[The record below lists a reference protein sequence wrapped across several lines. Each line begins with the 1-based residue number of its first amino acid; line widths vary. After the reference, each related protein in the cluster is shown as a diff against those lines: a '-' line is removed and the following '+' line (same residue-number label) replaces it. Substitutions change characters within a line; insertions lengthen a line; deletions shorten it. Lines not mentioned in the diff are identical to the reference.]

1 MRLDAVTMNHRGSA
15 PLEDAFSLERGG
27 GHQLKGMLKGYYK
40 AVCRMRLWSHS
51 PVSSCTTVVRVQYR
65 IRYEVESTTVE
76 RHKHAL
82 SHKTSQ
88 PTHTHTYDSSRC
100 STSVSRR
107 SSVLSP
113 LAGLSPVTL
122 LASAVAR
129 RHVPLTKVKV

>member
-27 GHQLKGMLKGYYK
+27 GHQLKGYYK

>member
-76 RHKHAL
+76 RQHAL
-82 SHKTSQ
+82 SH
-88 PTHTHTYDSSRC
+88 THVRLFTLFDERIAQELSAVTP
-100 STSVSRR
+100 RR
-107 SSVLSP
+107 S
-113 LAGLSPVTL
+113 LAGYFIGFGGRPPTC
-122 LASAVAR
+122 A
-129 RHVPLTKVKV
+129 PN